1 MNFTRLSLQRQL
13 GLMLLTIMVG
23 FAIYGIWSWRTLD
36 KLRIQGDTYQ
46 QIVEGKDLIADIL
59 PPPLFIIESYL
70 TALQI
75 SQVEQAT
82 ELTPLIAHL
91 VQLEKD
97 YGARRDFWQLQ
108 SLPATLANG
117 LLDSAHA
124 PAAEFFRIVHTQFL
138 PAVSAHDAASVNA
151 SLVGLAQAFQQHRS
165 AIDRVVT
172 DANAFNAQ
180 TEASASALLSFSRY
194 ALIAVF
200 VLSIVISVMVYQAI
214 SGRLARD
221 VQALTRHISR
231 FAEGNLSVPVTLDR
245 GDELGAMAQGIE
257 HTRAALA
264 SLVGSL
270 RQQSNQIVASS
281 SVLSGAALAIDVGA
295 QEQADSANSMAAA
308 VEELGASITEIGNS
322 ARRVRDLSQGVGAR
336 SLESDK
342 AIEQMVAQ
350 VHEVSSRVR
359 ASAGDV
365 KVLSETGES
374 ILRIV
379 TVISEIADQTNLL
392 ALNAA
397 IEAARA
403 GDQGR
408 GFAVVADEV
417 RQLASRTAASTQEI
431 NAMIGAMHAATGKAV
446 ESITKGSEY
455 AQLTVSSA
463 ESAKNALQETVGDI
477 ETLVTDIAQISGA
490 LLEQRSAS
498 EQIGSNVES
507 TARATEKHGF
517 AIKDIAATSTSLDE
531 MAKQLAQSVAR
542 FST

>member
-1 MNFTRLSLQRQL
+1 
-13 GLMLLTIMVG
+13 
-23 FAIYGIWSWRTLD
+23 
-36 KLRIQGDTYQ
+36 
-46 QIVEGKDLIADIL
+46 
-59 PPPLFIIESYL
+59 
-70 TALQI
+70 
-75 SQVEQAT
+75 
-82 ELTPLIAHL
+82 
-91 VQLEKD
+91 
-97 YGARRDFWQLQ
+97 
-108 SLPATLANG
+108 
-117 LLDSAHA
+117 
-124 PAAEFFRIVHTQFL
+124 L
-138 PAVSAHDAASVNA
+138 PAVSAHDAAGVNA

-194 ALIAVF
+194 ALVAVF
-200 VLSIVISVMVYQAI
+200 VLSIVVSVMVYQAI
-214 SGRLARD
+214 SGRLVRD

-350 VHEVSSRVR
+350 IHEVSSRVR

-517 AIKDIAATSTSLDE
+517 AIKDIAATSTNLDE
-531 MAKQLAQSVAR
+531 MAKRLAQSVAR

>member
-1 MNFTRLSLQRQL
+1 
-13 GLMLLTIMVG
+13 
-23 FAIYGIWSWRTLD
+23 
-36 KLRIQGDTYQ
+36 
-46 QIVEGKDLIADIL
+46 
-59 PPPLFIIESYL
+59 
-70 TALQI
+70 
-75 SQVEQAT
+75 
-82 ELTPLIAHL
+82 
-91 VQLEKD
+91 
-97 YGARRDFWQLQ
+97 
-108 SLPATLANG
+108 
-117 LLDSAHA
+117 
-124 PAAEFFRIVHTQFL
+124 
-138 PAVSAHDAASVNA
+138 
-151 SLVGLAQAFQQHRS
+151 
-165 AIDRVVT
+165 
-172 DANAFNAQ
+172 
-180 TEASASALLSFSRY
+180 
-194 ALIAVF
+194 
-200 VLSIVISVMVYQAI
+200 
-214 SGRLARD
+214 
-221 VQALTRHISR
+221 
-231 FAEGNLSVPVTLDR
+231 
-245 GDELGAMAQGIE
+245 
-257 HTRAALA
+257 
-264 SLVGSL
+264 
-270 RQQSNQIVASS
+270 
-281 SVLSGAALAIDVGA
+281 
-295 QEQADSANSMAAA
+295 
-308 VEELGASITEIGNS
+308 
-322 ARRVRDLSQGVGAR
+322 
-336 SLESDK
+336 
-342 AIEQMVAQ
+342 
-350 VHEVSSRVR
+350 
-359 ASAGDV
+359 V

-463 ESAKNALQETVGDI
+463 ESAKNALQKTVGDI

-517 AIKDIAATSTSLDE
+517 AIRDIATTSTTLDE